1 MPEGTALR
9 GRDELL
15 ATIESRLAAG
25 GGVALHGPAGIGK
38 TALLDAVANAAAARG
53 ELVVRLRPVRTEH
66 SLPYAGISD
75 LVTQLPEEAA
85 AGLPPAQR
93 AALAALRQG
102 LPPRAGAPALARR
115 LVLPLLLARAARRRP
130 VLLILDDCQWLDA
143 ESAEL
148 IAFAMRRRPGPRV
161 RAIAAQRRPDAP
173 SPRPEPAHP
182 GIRPAPP
189 AQERP
194 NTSPARLSR
203 THPDISPAALTRERR
218 DILSGALARERPD
231 ISPGALAYEEP
242 DILAAAPA
250 YEQPDISSP
259 ALAHEQPDSSPG
271 TLAHEQPDSSPGTLA
286 HEQPDSSPA
295 ALAHEQPDSSPAAL
309 AHERPDSSPGAPACE
324 HRDISSAVLTR
335 EHPDISTE
343 CSDREHSGNSPAGS
357 VREGPDI
364 SSQRPGRGR
373 SDISPARLSRER
385 PDILPSQVGRDHLD
399 LSPGELERE
408 RAGTSPSTAGRKR
421 PAVSPARLGRENPGN
436 PPALGGREQQ
446 DDLPARPEHERL
458 AARASARGV
467 GTSALRP
474 GEAGTSA
481 LLRSEDGSSALLPG
495 EAGNSAL
502 LPEEAG
508 TSALLRGK
516 AGNSALLPEEAESSA
531 LLPGEAD
538 SSALLRGEAGSSALP
553 LGGGGALV
561 VPVGGAGTSVVPGGG
576 VRRLEGGGQ
585 RHRAARLCPAPVLEL
600 GVPPLSA
607 DDLTELLEARGLP
620 CRIASRM
627 HEASAGNP
635 FLALTL
641 GGAVAPGPAWRPAPL
656 PEAAREMLGERLAAL
671 GPEVRRTLL
680 TAALAVEST
689 VTVLLRAGRDDAV
702 RDLRHAAGAGVVRL
716 DGEVVRF
723 TPPLLATVL
732 TEEAGAGERVEVHTA
747 LAAGAVDPVEALRHR
762 ALRSGR
768 PDAAV
773 ARSLAAA
780 ADRCAERGAGRTA
793 AELYLLAADRCPH
806 THSALRLDW
815 LVAAARTAL
824 TSGAAALAGRAAEAV
839 LAGGAPAGHRVRAR
853 VVLLDLAGQGL
864 ADMGETFAAALAEAG
879 DDPALL
885 APVRLRLTW
894 AAFLTG
900 DPDAAEAE
908 AGRTVAAARDAGDP
922 TTEAMAL
929 SILAQIQRLRGEP
942 GWPRTL
948 RQALAL
954 PAAPA
959 PDWLHY
965 GPRYM
970 AARFAMVDDRLDE
983 ARDELLKLLVVAE
996 QDRIGEARVEV
1007 LRSLSEVATRAGR
1020 CREALRYAHRAVRAA
1035 QRAGLSPG
1043 PTWHTAAVAELAGGS
1058 LAAATG
1064 FARRGV
1070 RASEQEG
1077 DTLYLRR
1084 NLHALGQAE
1093 LRAGQTRAGVAALLR
1108 LRELE
1113 AESGGADPMIVRWHG
1128 DLAGGLAALGEHAEA
1143 AAMLAEARAAA
1154 HRLGDHPGLSGYLDR
1169 ATAVVLSES
1178 GQAESAVRLSAAA
1191 AQHFAQLHQPIE
1203 QAHALLV
1210 QGSAERRRRR
1220 YAAARVAIGAALAI
1234 FLAADAKPWAE
1245 QTERA
1250 LARTESNSAP
1260 LDLGLTSTELRIAA
1274 LVRDGSSNR
1283 EIASRLFLSVKTVE
1297 ATLTRVYRKLG
1308 VRSRTQLSSRLPSV
1322 AEFTSNV

>member
-1 MPEGTALR
+1 MHPDATTLR
-9 GRDELL
+9 GRAELL
-15 ATIESRLAAG
+15 GTVEGRLAAG

-38 TALLDAVANAAAARG
+38 TALLDAVAATAAGRG
-53 ELVVRLRPVRTEH
+53 ELVLRLRPVRSER
-66 SLPYAGISD
+66 LLAYAGISD
-75 LVTQLPEEAA
+75 LVSQLPREAA

-102 LPPRAGAPALARR
+102 LPPRAGGPALARR
-115 LVLPLLLARAARRRP
+115 LVLPLLLARTARSRS
-130 VLLILDDCQWLDA
+130 VLLVVDDCQWLDA

-161 RAIAAQRRPDAP
+161 RAITAQRRPDAAGHHTDIA
-173 SPRPEPAHP
+173 RP
-182 GIRPAPP
+182 
-189 AQERP
+189 QESAVGNRAGATRHRESAAG
-194 NTSPARLSR
+194 NDAAMSQQRESAAGRR
-203 THPDISPAALTRERR
+203 APAARQQ
-218 DILSGALARERPD
+218 
-231 ISPGALAYEEP
+231 PG
-242 DILAAAPA
+242 
-250 YEQPDISSP
+250 
-259 ALAHEQPDSSPG
+259 PG
-271 TLAHEQPDSSPGTLA
+271 HQ
-286 HEQPDSSPA
+286 
-295 ALAHEQPDSSPAAL
+295 
-309 AHERPDSSPGAPACE
+309 
-324 HRDISSAVLTR
+324 
-335 EHPDISTE
+335 
-343 CSDREHSGNSPAGS
+343 
-357 VREGPDI
+357 
-364 SSQRPGRGR
+364 
-373 SDISPARLSRER
+373 
-385 PDILPSQVGRDHLD
+385 
-399 LSPGELERE
+399 
-408 RAGTSPSTAGRKR
+408 
-421 PAVSPARLGRENPGN
+421 
-436 PPALGGREQQ
+436 
-446 DDLPARPEHERL
+446 
-458 AARASARGV
+458 
-467 GTSALRP
+467 
-474 GEAGTSA
+474 
-481 LLRSEDGSSALLPG
+481 
-495 EAGNSAL
+495 
-502 LPEEAG
+502 
-508 TSALLRGK
+508 
-516 AGNSALLPEEAESSA
+516 
-531 LLPGEAD
+531 
-538 SSALLRGEAGSSALP
+538 
-553 LGGGGALV
+553 
-561 VPVGGAGTSVVPGGG
+561 
-576 VRRLEGGGQ
+576 
-585 RHRAARLCPAPVLEL
+585 HRAARLCPAPVHEL
-600 GVPPLSA
+600 AVPPLSA

-620 CRIASRM
+620 CRTASRM

-635 FLALTL
+635 FLALEL
-641 GGAVAPGPAWRPAPL
+641 AAAVAPGPAWRPAPL
-656 PEAAREMLGERLAAL
+656 PEAARELLRERLAAL
-671 GPEVRRTLL
+671 GDEVRRTLL
-680 TAALAVEST
+680 VAALATEPT

-702 RDLRHAAGAGVVRL
+702 RELRAAAGVVRL
-716 DGEVVRF
+716 DGEAVRF
-723 TPPLLATVL
+723 TPPLLAGVL
-732 TEEAGAGERVEVHTA
+732 TEEAGAEERVEVHTA
-747 LAAGAVDPVEALRHR
+747 LAAAAVDPVEALRHR
-762 ALRSGR
+762 ALCSGR
-768 PDAAV
+768 PDAEV
-773 ARSLAAA
+773 ALALAEA
-780 ADRCAERGAGRTA
+780 ADGCAERA
-793 AELYLLAADRCPH
+793 AELYLLAAERCPH
-806 THSALRLDW
+806 THAAQRLDW
-815 LVAAARTAL
+815 LVAAARAAL
-824 TSGAAALAGRAAEAV
+824 TAGAGALAGRAAEAV
-839 LAGGAPAGHRVRAR
+839 IAAGAPAGHRVRAR

-894 AAFLTG
+894 AAFLSG
-900 DPDAAEAE
+900 DPNAAEAE
-908 AGRTVAAARDAGDP
+908 AGRTVDAARGAGDP

-942 GWPRTL
+942 RWAQTL

-954 PAAPA
+954 PATPA

-970 AARFAMVDDRLDE
+970 AARFAMVDDRLGE

-1035 QRAGLSPG
+1035 QHAGLSPG
-1043 PTWHTAAVAELAGGS
+1043 PTWYTAAVAELAGGS
-1058 LAAATG
+1058 LTAAVG

-1093 LRAGQTRAGVAALLR
+1093 LRAGQARAGVAALRR

-1143 AAMLAEARAAA
+1143 EAMLAEARAAV

-1191 AQHFAQLHQPIE
+1191 AQHFAQLHQPLE

-1274 LVRDGSSNR
+1274 LVRDGASNR

-1308 VRSRTQLSSRLPSV
+1308 VRSRTQLSSRLPAV
-1322 AEFTSNV
+1322 ADLTSNV

>member
-1 MPEGTALR
+1 MLPEGTALR

-15 ATIESRLAAG
+15 ATIEGRLATG
-25 GGVALHGPAGIGK
+25 GGIALHGPAGIGK
-38 TALLDAVANAAAARG
+38 TALLDAVAAAAAARG
-53 ELVVRLRPVRTEH
+53 ELVVRLRPVRSEH
-66 SLPYAGISD
+66 TLPYTGISD

-93 AALAALRQG
+93 AALTALRQG

-115 LVLPLLLARAARRRP
+115 LVLPLLLARAARRRA
-130 VLLILDDCQWLDA
+130 VLLVLDDCQWLDT

-161 RAIAAQRRPDAP
+161 RAITAQRWPDTP
-173 SPRPEPAHP
+173 PA
-182 GIRPAPP
+182 RPAPP
-189 AQERP
+189 RSSAPSAPPRP
-194 NTSPARLSR
+194 VDPSAPGHLGES
-203 THPDISPAALTRERR
+203 HDVALPRAVAG
-218 DILSGALARERPD
+218 S
-231 ISPGALAYEEP
+231 
-242 DILAAAPA
+242 
-250 YEQPDISSP
+250 
-259 ALAHEQPDSSPG
+259 
-271 TLAHEQPDSSPGTLA
+271 
-286 HEQPDSSPA
+286 
-295 ALAHEQPDSSPAAL
+295 
-309 AHERPDSSPGAPACE
+309 GAPA
-324 HRDISSAVLTR
+324 RATATGVTPVGATPGRAVPGWGGP
-335 EHPDISTE
+335 EGAEPVDAA
-343 CSDREHSGNSPAGS
+343 SGEAVSRRTGSEGVAPAGADS
-357 VREGPDI
+357 
-364 SSQRPGRGR
+364 
-373 SDISPARLSRER
+373 
-385 PDILPSQVGRDHLD
+385 
-399 LSPGELERE
+399 
-408 RAGTSPSTAGRKR
+408 
-421 PAVSPARLGRENPGN
+421 
-436 PPALGGREQQ
+436 
-446 DDLPARPEHERL
+446 
-458 AARASARGV
+458 
-467 GTSALRP
+467 
-474 GEAGTSA
+474 
-481 LLRSEDGSSALLPG
+481 
-495 EAGNSAL
+495 
-502 LPEEAG
+502 
-508 TSALLRGK
+508 GK
-516 AGNSALLPEEAESSA
+516 AG
-531 LLPGEAD
+531 PGRAD
-538 SSALLRGEAGSSALP
+538 
-553 LGGGGALV
+553 V
-561 VPVGGAGTSVVPGGG
+561 
-576 VRRLEGGGQ
+576 GGQ
-585 RHRAARLCPAPVLEL
+585 RHRAARLCPAPVLEVM
-600 GVPPLSA
+600 VPPLSA

-641 GGAVAPGPAWRPAPL
+641 GAAVSPGPAWRPAPL

-671 GPEVRRTLL
+671 GDEVRRTLL
-680 TAALAVEST
+680 VAALAVEPT

-702 RDLRHAAGAGVVRL
+702 RDLRHAAGTGVVRL
-716 DGEVVRF
+716 DGEAVRF

-732 TEEAGAGERVEVHTA
+732 IEGTSAGERVEVHTA

-762 ALRSGR
+762 ALRNGR

-773 ARSLAAA
+773 ARSLASA
-780 ADRCAERGAGRTA
+780 ADRCAEGGAGRTA

-806 THSALRLDW
+806 THAALRLDW

-824 TSGAAALAGRAAEAV
+824 TAGAGALAGRAAEAV
-839 LAGGAPAGHRVRAR
+839 IAGGAPAGHRVRAR
-853 VVLLDLAGQGL
+853 VVLLDLAGQGI
-864 ADMGETFAAALAEAG
+864 ADMGEMFAAALAEAG

-908 AGRTVAAARDAGDP
+908 AGRTVAAARSAGDP

-1035 QRAGLSPG
+1035 QHAGLSPG

-1113 AESGGADPMIVRWHG
+1113 AETGGADPMIVRWHG

-1143 AAMLAEARAAA
+1143 EAMLAEARAAA

-1274 LVRDGSSNR
+1274 LVRDGASNR

-1297 ATLTRVYRKLG
+1297 ATLTRIYRKLG

>member
-1 MPEGTALR
+1 MLPEGTALR

-15 ATIESRLAAG
+15 ATIEGRLATG
-25 GGVALHGPAGIGK
+25 GGIALHGPAGIGK
-38 TALLDAVANAAAARG
+38 TALLDAVATAAAGRG
-53 ELVVRLRPVRTEH
+53 ELVVRLRPVRSEH

-75 LVTQLPEEAA
+75 LVTQLPDEAA

-93 AALAALRQG
+93 AALTALRQG

-115 LVLPLLLARAARRRP
+115 LVLPLLLARAARGRA
-130 VLLILDDCQWLDA
+130 VLLVLDDCQWLDA

-161 RAIAAQRRPDAP
+161 RVIAAQRRPDTTFPAEA
-173 SPRPEPAHP
+173 EPALE
-182 GIRPAPP
+182 GP
-189 AQERP
+189 AQPGTAVGGRTGTGPAVKGPAEAGPAVERAVAERAVAERAVAERAVAERAVAERAVAERAAGERAAGERAAGERAAGRE
-194 NTSPARLSR
+194 SAAESLAGGG
-203 THPDISPAALTRERR
+203 PAAE
-218 DILSGALARERPD
+218 GPVGQGPD
-231 ISPGALAYEEP
+231 GPRV
-242 DILAAAPA
+242 
-250 YEQPDISSP
+250 
-259 ALAHEQPDSSPG
+259 
-271 TLAHEQPDSSPGTLA
+271 
-286 HEQPDSSPA
+286 PA
-295 ALAHEQPDSSPAAL
+295 ASGRA
-309 AHERPDSSPGAPACE
+309 GA
-324 HRDISSAVLTR
+324 
-335 EHPDISTE
+335 
-343 CSDREHSGNSPAGS
+343 
-357 VREGPDI
+357 
-364 SSQRPGRGR
+364 GRG
-373 SDISPARLSRER
+373 
-385 PDILPSQVGRDHLD
+385 
-399 LSPGELERE
+399 
-408 RAGTSPSTAGRKR
+408 
-421 PAVSPARLGRENPGN
+421 
-436 PPALGGREQQ
+436 
-446 DDLPARPEHERL
+446 
-458 AARASARGV
+458 
-467 GTSALRP
+467 
-474 GEAGTSA
+474 
-481 LLRSEDGSSALLPG
+481 
-495 EAGNSAL
+495 
-502 LPEEAG
+502 
-508 TSALLRGK
+508 
-516 AGNSALLPEEAESSA
+516 
-531 LLPGEAD
+531 
-538 SSALLRGEAGSSALP
+538 
-553 LGGGGALV
+553 
-561 VPVGGAGTSVVPGGG
+561 
-576 VRRLEGGGQ
+576 EG
-585 RHRAARLCPAPVLEL
+585 RHRAARLCPAPVLEVA
-600 GVPPLSA
+600 VPPLAA

-641 GGAVAPGPAWRPAPL
+641 GSAVAPGPAWRPAPL

-671 GPEVRRTLL
+671 GAEVRRTLL
-680 TAALAVEST
+680 VAALAVEPT
-689 VTVLLRAGRDDAV
+689 VTLLLRAGRDDAL
-702 RDLRHAAGAGVVRL
+702 RDLRHAAGEGAVRL
-716 DGEVVRF
+716 DGEAVRF

-732 TEEAGAGERVEVHTA
+732 TEEASAGERVEVHTA

-762 ALRSGR
+762 ALRNGR

-780 ADRCAERGAGRTA
+780 ADRCAERGAGRAA
-793 AELYLLAADRCPH
+793 AELYLLAGDRCPH
-806 THSALRLDW
+806 THAALRLDW
-815 LVAAARTAL
+815 LVAAARIAL
-824 TSGAAALAGRAAEAV
+824 TAGAGALAGRAAEAV
-839 LAGGAPAGHRVRAR
+839 IAGGAPAGHRVRAR

-894 AAFLTG
+894 AAFLIG
-900 DPDAAEAE
+900 DPDAAAAE
-908 AGRTVAAARDAGDP
+908 AVRTVAAARDAGDP
-922 TTEAMAL
+922 TIEAMAL

-942 GWPRTL
+942 GWSRTL

-970 AARFAMVDDRLDE
+970 AARFAMVDDRLGE

-1035 QRAGLSPG
+1035 QHAGLSPG

-1093 LRAGQTRAGVAALLR
+1093 LRAGRTRAGVAALLR

-1113 AESGGADPMIVRWHG
+1113 AETGGADPMIVRWHG

-1143 AAMLAEARAAA
+1143 EAMLAEARAAA

-1191 AQHFAQLHQPIE
+1191 AQHFAQLRQPIE

-1274 LVRDGSSNR
+1274 LVRDGESNR

-1297 ATLTRVYRKLG
+1297 ATLTRIYRKLG

>member
-1 MPEGTALR
+1 MLPEGTALR

-15 ATIESRLAAG
+15 ATIESRLATG
-25 GGVALHGPAGIGK
+25 GGIALHGPAGIGK
-38 TALLDAVANAAAARG
+38 TALLDAVASAAAARG
-53 ELVVRLRPVRTEH
+53 ELVIRLRPVRSEH
-66 SLPYAGISD
+66 ALPYAGISD

-115 LVLPLLLARAARRRP
+115 LVLPLLLARAARCQP
-130 VLLILDDCQWLDA
+130 VLLVLDDCQWLDA

-173 SPRPEPAHP
+173 PPGLARAHPDISPRQTGLDSPD
-182 GIRPAPP
+182 ISPP
-189 AQERP
+189 RARLDSPDSSPSRTGLDGRDTSPPQAGLDSP
-194 NTSPARLSR
+194 NTSPASAGRGRSG
-203 THPDISPAALTRERR
+203 ISPASAGRGR
-218 DILSGALARERPD
+218 SG
-231 ISPGALAYEEP
+231 ISPA
-242 DILAAAPA
+242 
-250 YEQPDISSP
+250 
-259 ALAHEQPDSSPG
+259 
-271 TLAHEQPDSSPGTLA
+271 
-286 HEQPDSSPA
+286 
-295 ALAHEQPDSSPAAL
+295 
-309 AHERPDSSPGAPACE
+309 
-324 HRDISSAVLTR
+324 SA
-335 EHPDISTE
+335 
-343 CSDREHSGNSPAGS
+343 GK
-357 VREGPDI
+357 
-364 SSQRPGRGR
+364 GR
-373 SDISPARLSRER
+373 SDISPALGGQEEPDTSRAPAGRGHPDISSELSEQEESDISPAPAGRER
-385 PDILPSQVGRDHLD
+385 SANSPTLGGRGRPEAVSARVGQEQSDLPLGPVGPGNPDVSPGRVGQEQSDLPLGRMGPGNPDLSPGRVGQEQSDLPLGPVGPEIPDFSPARVGKGRSGVPPVPNGWKKSGISPVPAEKEHSGTPMLAGREQLAVMSTRPGREQSDISPASVVREQPDILPARGGLGRSEVLPAQGG
-399 LSPGELERE
+399 LGRSEVLPAQGGLGRSEALPAQGGLGRPEALPAQGGLERPE
-408 RAGTSPSTAGRKR
+408 A
-421 PAVSPARLGRENPGN
+421 
-436 PPALGGREQQ
+436 
-446 DDLPARPEHERL
+446 LPARGGPEQWGAEGL
-458 AARASARGV
+458 ARGN
-467 GTSALRP
+467 GTP
-474 GEAGTSA
+474 G
-481 LLRSEDGSSALLPG
+481 LPH
-495 EAGNSAL
+495 
-502 LPEEAG
+502 
-508 TSALLRGK
+508 R
-516 AGNSALLPEEAESSA
+516 
-531 LLPGEAD
+531 
-538 SSALLRGEAGSSALP
+538 
-553 LGGGGALV
+553 
-561 VPVGGAGTSVVPGGG
+561 
-576 VRRLEGGGQ
+576 GGQ
-585 RHRAARLCPAPVLEL
+585 RRVEAGGQQHRAARLCPAPVLEL
-600 GVPPLSA
+600 AVPPLSA

-641 GGAVAPGPAWRPAPL
+641 GEAVAPGPAWRPAPL

-671 GPEVRRTLL
+671 GAEVRRTLL
-680 TAALAVEST
+680 TAALAVEPT

-716 DGEVVRF
+716 DGEAVRF

-732 TEEAGAGERVEVHTA
+732 TEEAGARERVEVHTA

-762 ALRSGR
+762 ALRNGR

-773 ARSLAAA
+773 ARSLATA

-806 THSALRLDW
+806 THAALRLDW

-824 TSGAAALAGRAAEAV
+824 TAGAGTLAGRAAEAV
-839 LAGGAPAGHRVRAR
+839 IAGGAPAGHRVRAR

-908 AGRTVAAARDAGDP
+908 AGRTVGAARSAGDP

-929 SILAQIQRLRGEP
+929 SILAQIQRLRGEA

-954 PAAPA
+954 PATPA

-1035 QRAGLSPG
+1035 QHAGLSPG

-1093 LRAGQTRAGVAALLR
+1093 LRAGRTRAGVAALLR

-1113 AESGGADPMIVRWHG
+1113 AETGGADPMIVRWHG

-1143 AAMLAEARAAA
+1143 EAMLAEARAAV

-1274 LVRDGSSNR
+1274 LVRDGASNR
-1283 EIASRLFLSVKTVE
+1283 EIASRLFLSVKTIE
-1297 ATLTRVYRKLG
+1297 ATLTRIYRKLG
-1308 VRSRTQLSSRLPSV
+1308 VRSRTQLSSRLPPV